1 MSKKSFVIYD
11 SWATLIASIPTEQ
24 AGELIQAIC
33 KKRIGESVEI
43 TDPSV
48 AGMFAMIAPQLDA
61 DSKKYQEKCDRIKAA
76 REKIE
81 TKNSESESELKND
94 ESDLKREK
102 SELKNDESGGVSVS
116 DSVSDSV
123 SVHPTG
129 VNKRARESKQEK
141 QRHKFGQY
149 SHVILSD
156 DEFNTLAAEHGEPQ
170 THEAIR
176 AVDEYCEQS
185 GKRYKN
191 YALVLKKWGFKA
203 VEENARSGTTN
214 QGSKQKGNKFNNF
227 RQRDYDFD
235 VLERRILNSQIP
247 PEPEGT
253 G

>member
-76 REKIE
+76 REKTE
-81 TKNSESESELKND
+81 LKNSESGLKND
-94 ESDLKREK
+94 ESG
-102 SELKNDESGGVSVS
+102 LKNDESGGVSVS

-129 VNKRARESKQEK
+129 VNKRAREEKQEK

-149 SHVILSD
+149 GHVILSD

-170 THEAIR
+170 TQEAIR

-203 VEENARSGTTN
+203 VEENARSGTTK

-235 VLERRILNSQIP
+235 VLEKRILNSQIHT
-247 PEPEGT
+247 EPEGT

>member
-48 AGMFAMIAPQLDA
+48 AGMFAMIAPQLDE

-76 REKIE
+76 REKTE
-81 TKNSESESELKND
+81 LKNSESELKND
-94 ESDLKREK
+94 ESALKREK

-129 VNKRARESKQEK
+129 VNKRAREAKQEK

-149 SHVILSD
+149 GHVILSD

-170 THEAIR
+170 TNEAIR

-203 VEENARSGTTN
+203 VEEKARSGTTK
-214 QGSKQKGNKFNNF
+214 QGIKQQGNKFNNF
-227 RQRDYDFD
+227 QHRDYDFD

-247 PEPEGT
+247 PEPKET

>member
-76 REKIE
+76 REKNE
-81 TKNSESESELKND
+81 PKNNESELKND
-94 ESDLKREK
+94 ESALKREK
-102 SELKNDESGGVSVS
+102 SELKNNESGGVSVS

-129 VNKRARESKQEK
+129 VNKRAREAK

-149 SHVILSD
+149 GHVILSD
-156 DEFNTLAAEHGEPQ
+156 DEFNALAAEKGEPQ
-170 THEAIR
+170 TQEAIR

-185 GKRYKN
+185 GKCYKN

-203 VEENARSGTTN
+203 VEEKARSGTTK
-214 QGSKQKGNKFNNF
+214 QGSKQQGNKFNNF